1 MSTIADQPSEATAP
15 APESRGSGRG
25 PWPLVAR
32 LHFYAGVLVA
42 PFLTLALLT
51 GLAYACT
58 PQLDQLIYGDE
69 LRVERVAGAP
79 RPLADQVRAART
91 AHPEG
96 SVSAVVS
103 PATAEETTRVVLAV
117 PELEPKQRT
126 VYVDPYSGQVT
137 GALTTDFGS
146 TPVTTW
152 LSELHRSLHLG
163 KAGSLYSELAASWL
177 WVIVLGGLLM
187 WLGRRRHYRGT
198 APARRALWHDRSSRG
213 VRRTRGRHAA
223 LGVWL
228 ASGLLL
234 LSATGLTWTD
244 HAGARFD
251 RLQAG
256 VHSTPPKLDTGVPA
270 SGAHHHG
277 GGASGGD
284 PVAHID
290 HVLAAARTAGL
301 AGPVEIGPPA
311 KPGTAWTVTQVD
323 DVWPVRKDKVAV
335 DPAAG
340 AVTDRVDWAEHP
352 PMAKLSSLGIQLHM
366 GRLFGI
372 ANQLALAFLA
382 LGLLTVLLWGY
393 RMWWQRRP
401 TRDSSRAI
409 AGRPPA
415 RGALRRLPVPA
426 LLLLIVIVAAIG
438 WSLPVLGISLLAF
451 LAADA
456 VTGLARSATRRT

>member
-1 MSTIADQPSEATAP
+1 MSTIADQPSEKTVP
-15 APESRGSGRG
+15 APDGRRSGRG
-25 PWPLVAR
+25 PWPLITR

-42 PFLTLALLT
+42 PFLILALLT
-51 GLAYACT
+51 GLAYAFT
-58 PQLDQLIYGDE
+58 PQLDRLVYGDE
-69 LRVERVAGAP
+69 LRVERVAGTP
-79 RPLADQVRAART
+79 RPLAEQVRAART

-96 SVSAVVS
+96 SVSSVIS
-103 PATAEETTRVVLAV
+103 PATAEDTTRIVLSV
-117 PELEPKQRT
+117 PELKPKQRT
-126 VYVDPYSGQVT
+126 VYVDPYSGEVT
-137 GALTTDFGS
+137 GALTTDSGS

-163 KAGSLYSELAASWL
+163 EAGSLYSELAASWL
-177 WVIVLGGLLM
+177 WVIVLGGVVM
-187 WLGRRRHYRGT
+187 WFGRRRHYRGT
-198 APARRALWHDRSSRG
+198 ARAHRALWHDRSARG

-228 ASGLLL
+228 AAGLLL
-234 LSATGLTWTD
+234 LSATGLTWTN

-251 RLQAG
+251 KLQAG
-256 VHSTPPKLDTGVPA
+256 VRSTPPELDTGVPS

-277 GGASGGD
+277 TGGSAGD
-284 PVAHID
+284 PATHID

-301 AGPVEIGPPA
+301 NGPVELGPPE

-335 DPAAG
+335 DAA
-340 AVTDRVDWAEHP
+340 AMKVTDRVGWSEHP

-366 GRLFGI
+366 GKLFGI

-415 RGALRRLPVPA
+415 RGALRQLPVPA
-426 LLLLIVIVAAIG
+426 LLFLIVVVAAIG

-451 LAADA
+451 LALDTL
-456 VTGLARSATRRT
+456 TGMARSATRRT